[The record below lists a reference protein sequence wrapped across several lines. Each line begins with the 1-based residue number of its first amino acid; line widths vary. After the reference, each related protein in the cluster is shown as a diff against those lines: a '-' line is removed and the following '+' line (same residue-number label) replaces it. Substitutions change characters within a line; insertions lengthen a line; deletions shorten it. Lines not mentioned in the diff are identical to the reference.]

1 MKRSSYGPSAQAAGV
16 IQFPILVCWNPM
28 TRCVS
33 IAADMNGRRILCR
46 IPETVV
52 HAKFNCL
59 DQEAT
64 LTVTANRPAV
74 EAAAKTLIQ
83 RKSFASDGM
92 IDIPLEDL

>member
-1 MKRSSYGPSAQAAGV
+1 MKLSGYSSSTQTAGS
-16 IQFPILVCWNPM
+16 IKFPILVCWNPM

-33 IAADMNGRRILCR
+33 IAADVNGRRVLCR
-46 IPETVV
+46 IPEKVV
-52 HAKFNCL
+52 HAKFNCT

-74 EAAAKTLIQ
+74 EAAATTLIQ

-92 IDIPLEDL
+92 IDIALEDL